1 MLKKDVVEFKEVL
14 ADMVSWGSEYLL
26 SLSQTVVEDKWVWHL
41 LIAYDKVGIK
51 LEECEEVVGGT
62 LEELRLNFLIKL
74 AEMRKERLDKLE
86 KRV

>member
-14 ADMVSWGSEYLL
+14 ADMSSWGSEYLL
-26 SLSQTVVEDKWVWHL
+26 SLSKTVIEDKWVWHL

-74 AEMRKERLDKLE
+74 ADMRKKRLDKLD
-86 KRV
+86 KKV

>member
-14 ADMVSWGSEYLL
+14 ADMSSWGSEYLL
-26 SLSQTVVEDKWVWHL
+26 SLSKTVIDDKWVWHL

-51 LEECEEVVGGT
+51 LEECEEVIGGT

-74 AEMRKERLDKLE
+74 ADMRKKRLDKLE
-86 KRV
+86 KKV

>member
-14 ADMVSWGSEYLL
+14 ADMSSWGSEYLL
-26 SLSQTVVEDKWVWHL
+26 SLSKTVIEDKWVWHL

-51 LEECEEVVGGT
+51 LEECEEVIGGT

-74 AEMRKERLDKLE
+74 ADMRKKRLDKLE
-86 KRV
+86 KKV

>member
-14 ADMVSWGSEYLL
+14 ADMSSWGSEYLL
-26 SLSQTVVEDKWVWHL
+26 SLSKTVVEDKWVWHL

-51 LEECEEVVGGT
+51 LEECEEVIGGT

-74 AEMRKERLDKLE
+74 ADMRKKRLDKLE
-86 KRV
+86 KKV